1 MNFFLAVTD
10 ENWFNY
16 LAHKEPDEVNFW
28 RPSSTTNFNAIS
40 EGAPFLFKLKA
51 PVNMVVGG
59 GFFVRHSI
67 LPLSLAWDAFGIK
80 NGAASYDKFR
90 KLIINL
96 RNDKDLNPTI
106 GCTILTEPFFFSKE
120 QWISVPSNWSKNIVQ
135 GKTYNTNDAIG
146 NRLWNQVQERL
157 ADKEIDQKEP
167 ELVFQ
172 EEGERY
178 GKKYEIRSRIGQGA
192 FRVLVTDAYARR
204 CAISGEKTL
213 PVLEAAH
220 IKPYAESGPNV
231 TSNGLLLRSDMH
243 ILFDKGYMTITND
256 LNVEVSRR
264 IKEEYENGK
273 EYYAFHGKSLSQI
286 PESINEQP
294 SASFLEWHQ
303 EHVYQK

>member
-1 MNFFLAVTD
+1 MKFFLAVTD
-10 ENWFNY
+10 DNWFKF
-16 LAHKEPDEVNFW
+16 LAHQEPDEVNFW
-28 RPSSTTNFNAIS
+28 RPSSTTNFKAIS

-51 PVNMVVGG
+51 PYNRVVGG

-80 NGAASYDKFR
+80 NGAATYDEFR
-90 KLIINL
+90 KLIMNL
-96 RNDKDLNPTI
+96 RDDNDLNPTI
-106 GCTILTEPFFFSKE
+106 GCTILTEPFFFPKE
-120 QWISVPSNWSKNIVQ
+120 EWIPVPSNWSKNIVQ
-135 GKTYNTNDAIG
+135 GKTYNTNDAVG
-146 NRLWNQVQERL
+146 DRLWSRVQERL
-157 ADKEIDQKEP
+157 ADKEVDSKEP

-204 CAISGEKTL
+204 CAVTGEKTL

-231 TSNGLLLRSDMH
+231 TSNGLLLRSDLH
-243 ILFDKGYMTITND
+243 ILFDKGYMTLTEN

-264 IKEEYENGK
+264 IKEEYENGR
-273 EYYAFHGKSLSQI
+273 EYYAWHGKQLSQI
-286 PESINEQP
+286 PESQNEQP
-294 SASFLEWHQ
+294 SPAFLEWHQ
-303 EHVYQK
+303 ENVYQR